1 MTARSGRE
9 SNLRGRT
16 KMADILSFDKNCHHV
31 SDDDLVWTL
40 TLTTSDQKLA
50 ERVDNYV
57 EHLISQ
63 KEERWYMH
71 VCGNCK
77 YAFRATTLPP
87 CKDCTGCS
95 KWEWDE
101 EI

>member
-1 MTARSGRE
+1 
-9 SNLRGRT
+9 
-16 KMADILSFDKNCHHV
+16 MADILSFNKNCYHA

-50 ERVDNYV
+50 ERVNNYI

-63 KEERWYMH
+63 KEARWNMH

-77 YAFRATTLPP
+77 YAFRATILPP
-87 CKDCTGCS
+87 CKDCTSYS
-95 KWEWDE
+95 KWEWDGE
-101 EI
+101 V